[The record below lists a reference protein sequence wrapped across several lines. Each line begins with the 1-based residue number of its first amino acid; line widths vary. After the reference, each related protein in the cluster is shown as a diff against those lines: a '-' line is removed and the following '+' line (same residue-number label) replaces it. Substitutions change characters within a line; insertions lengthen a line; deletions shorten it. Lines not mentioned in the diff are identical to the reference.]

1 MWMIDPHLDYGYEE
15 SSVVQ
20 KSTLTYY
27 KIGEASKRIEV
38 VKARDSK
45 KLKVNILEKS
55 WFSFYIAKL
64 NKI

>member
-1 MWMIDPHLDYGYEE
+1 MWVIDPHLDYGYEE

-38 VKARDSK
+38 VKAKDSK
-45 KLKVNILEKS
+45 KIKSQHFGKILA
-55 WFSFYIAKL
+55 FIL
-64 NKI
+64 DCKIK

>member
-1 MWMIDPHLDYGYEE
+1 MWVIDPHLDYGYEE

-45 KLKVNILEKS
+45 N
-55 WFSFYIAKL
+55 
-64 NKI
+64 

>member
-27 KIGEASKRIEV
+27 KTGKASKRIEV

-45 KLKVNILEKS
+45 KIKSQHFGKTLAFIL
-55 WFSFYIAKL
+55 YC
-64 NKI
+64 KIK

>member
-1 MWMIDPHLDYGYEE
+1 MCMIDPHLDYGYEE

-27 KIGEASKRIEV
+27 KIGVASKRIEV
-38 VKARDSK
+38 VKARDRK